1 MSDIIIQAESPENF
15 QSAIELVQT
24 QETLETSQ
32 SATET
37 SQSATETPPPHET
50 PEPATPQPTD
60 TPQLVQPKL
69 EITNDTI
76 FKVQKYLFDYDEF
89 VKKLGKSED
98 VQFRVDGEMAEY
110 FSGDKVYMRAKW
122 HLLAEYKNAEDGI
135 VILWAWAH
143 PDAETTEQCELSL
156 RMRNAFSPASGLEIL
171 NHASVKFNDPMMLN
185 IIMAYAYEITGAQMV
200 SNFNSIDDTMSVIF
214 AFTDVVFE

>member
-1 MSDIIIQAESPENF
+1 MSDIT
-15 QSAIELVQT
+15 QSEIPT
-24 QETLETSQ
+24 SSQ

-37 SQSATETPPPHET
+37 QETSQSTTEASSPPQIQET
-50 PEPATPQPTD
+50 SEPPTD
-60 TPQLVQPKL
+60 TPQLIQPKL

-98 VQFRVDGEMAEY
+98 VQFRVDGDVAEY
-110 FSGDKVYMRAKW
+110 FYGDKVYMRAKW

-135 VILWAWAH
+135 VVLWAWAH

-156 RMRNAFSPASGLEIL
+156 RMRNAFSPASGLEVL
-171 NHASVKFNDPMMLN
+171 NYASVKFNDPMMLN

-200 SNFNSIDDTMSVIF
+200 SNFNSMDDTMSVIF